1 MAFGTHSLQRDWIC
15 FRSSFICT
23 GLSEPASP
31 PPLWEDS
38 LATGK
43 LSVNGRCV
51 WGMGNYIGTLEINHD
66 PTVDMIG
73 NLELILIL
81 AWEKFF
87 SNTL

>member
-1 MAFGTHSLQRDWIC
+1 
-15 FRSSFICT
+15 
-23 GLSEPASP
+23 
-31 PPLWEDS
+31 
-38 LATGK
+38 
-43 LSVNGRCV
+43 
-51 WGMGNYIGTLEINHD
+51 MGNYIGTLEINHD

>member
-1 MAFGTHSLQRDWIC
+1 
-15 FRSSFICT
+15 
-23 GLSEPASP
+23 
-31 PPLWEDS
+31 
-38 LATGK
+38 
-43 LSVNGRCV
+43 
-51 WGMGNYIGTLEINHD
+51 MGNYMSTLEINHD